1 MSVDKFTDGAI
12 ECTVYCYENDMID
25 LYQVEELM
33 DYFSASWTDL
43 IKALTIDSY
52 KEEAIEFMQEN
63 NHD

>member
-1 MSVDKFTDGAI
+1 
-12 ECTVYCYENDMID
+12 

-33 DYFSASWTDL
+33 DFFSASWTDL